1 MVVVR
6 FYFLYIFGS
15 SSVCFLSSLGGR
27 DARPCVTSVQSS
39 CCPASALIC
48 IEPGPLGDASGR
60 FSLVLASVNVI
71 VVAVASGM
79 WLTVCESIVK

>member
-6 FYFLYIFGS
+6 FSFLCIFGS

-27 DARPCVTSVQSS
+27 DARTCVPRVHSS
-39 CCPASALIC
+39 CFPASALIC
-48 IEPGPLGDASGR
+48 IELGPLGDASGS
-60 FSLVLASVNVI
+60 FSLVFASVNGI

-79 WLTVCESIVK
+79 YDDVV